1 LIQLFD
7 TSALIVAARDAGA
20 GRVLA
25 DALAAD
31 EVALSEPI
39 LLEYLNGARDAP
51 EYRRFEA
58 GLRATRLVHTTDADW
73 ARALEIHRELAARDP
88 GLQRT
93 VRMPAL
99 IIAAT
104 AARQG
109 LPVVHHDPDF
119 EAIAAVTGQ
128 PTRWILEPPTR

>member
-1 LIQLFD
+1 LIRLFD

-31 EVALSEPI
+31 EVALCDPI

-51 EYRRFEA
+51 EYNRFEA
-58 GLRATRLVHTTDADW
+58 GLRATRLIRTTEADW
-73 ARALEIHRELAARDP
+73 ARALEVHRELAGRDG
-88 GLQRT
+88 GLQRA
-93 VRMPAL
+93 VRLPVL

-104 AARQG
+104 AAREG

-119 EAIAAVTGQ
+119 ETIAAVTGQ
-128 PTRWILEPPTR
+128 ATRWIVEPPTG